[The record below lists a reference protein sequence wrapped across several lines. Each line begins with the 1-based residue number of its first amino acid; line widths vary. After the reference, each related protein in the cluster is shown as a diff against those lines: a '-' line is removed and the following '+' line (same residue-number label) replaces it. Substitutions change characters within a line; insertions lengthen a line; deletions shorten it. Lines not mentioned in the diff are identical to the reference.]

1 MHDASAITDLTGIDL
16 SRFVVM
22 QHPRPAKRTGEL
34 LKLAARLIGTLP
46 APRTV
51 TVYATAQEISL
62 GFDGTAA
69 GVTALVAWASDY
81 HAQLTGEMTDLDGE
95 PAVRCGLT
103 FTRDGITVDA
113 YAYVRTPVKAA

>member
-1 MHDASAITDLTGIDL
+1 MHDASTASDLTGTDL
-16 SRFVVM
+16 ARFVVM
-22 QHPRPAKRTGEL
+22 HQSRPPKRTGEL

-46 APRTV
+46 PPRTV
-51 TVYATAQEISL
+51 TVYTTTQEISL

-81 HAQLTGEMTDLDGE
+81 EAQLTGEMTDLDGA

-113 YAYVRTPVKAA
+113 YAYVKTPFEAA